1 MYEKKIVRIVMTY
14 LTWWDNLL
22 EMISWTIL
30 SPHSYERNRGI
41 ASNLFAGIESDLKKT
56 KENKFKHFLF
66 M

>member
-1 MYEKKIVRIVMTY
+1 MTY

-41 ASNLFAGIESDLKKT
+41 ASNIFAGFVSDLKKNER
-56 KENKFKHFLF
+56 KQI
-66 M
+66 